1 MPSYHEHVR
10 ELKARVEYDRPTGSG
25 AHVGKRPM
33 FKTLADFCAE
43 YVPIDYA
50 VDGVIRTGSLYTL
63 TGPTGSGKTAFN
75 VIAALAIET
84 GREGI
89 LGRPVTKGRTAY
101 CVAENPDDVRMKYMI
116 AAFLLNIDFDAIAD
130 RILISDQRRSPED
143 IAAELRLLGQMEPFV
158 YVCVDTFAAFYDGK
172 QINDPI
178 EAGNF
183 ARRWRPLT
191 AIPGKPAV
199 VISSHPVKGASES
212 QLIPYGSGAI
222 LNEVDGNLTLWRT
235 NGGSSLHWQ
244 GKLRGLEFEALQFR
258 FELTSSPDVVDKQG
272 REIQLPTMR
281 PTTAEA
287 VEDRQATERNLD
299 RALLAAMLDAPS
311 GTQAEWGLAIS
322 RTKAR
327 VSMRLRRLKT
337 EKLVEDLAGK
347 STVTAKGKR
356 AVDPKK
362 GGETKR

>member
-1 MPSYHEHVR
+1 
-10 ELKARVEYDRPTGSG
+10 
-25 AHVGKRPM
+25 
-33 FKTLADFCAE
+33 
-43 YVPIDYA
+43 
-50 VDGVIRTGSLYTL
+50 
-63 TGPTGSGKTAFN
+63 
-75 VIAALAIET
+75 
-84 GREGI
+84 
-89 LGRPVTKGRTAY
+89 
-101 CVAENPDDVRMKYMI
+101 MKFMI

-130 RILISDQRRSPED
+130 RILILDQRRSPED

-287 VEDRQATERNLD
+287 VEDSQATERNLD

-327 VSMRLRRLKT
+327 VNMRLRRLKT